1 MALQNVLTTDKIV
14 EEYGKYYEKAGQNRQ
29 RLVRALMT
37 PSVTLEKNA
46 RRIPTEE
53 TIYKASDLKT
63 SSVVQP
69 YSHDFTPMGEIEFIP
84 NPVYLRQVKTD
95 IQIVPNK
102 IEESWLGFLA
112 ANNCSIKDWPVIRF
126 IMEEYL
132 KNQIEEDRELK
143 MVYNGVYNP
152 SAEERKPE
160 NCLDGIH
167 KLLVDGASAQYPINV
182 IEGIGELSAD
192 TVLDQVEN
200 FNAKIPSRYFYEK
213 VTLFMAPEMALEY
226 LRNKRDKGYYQIK
239 GDEEIGYRIDFT
251 NHTIF
256 GSPAMAGT
264 KHLWASVQRN
274 LLWLTK
280 RYQPI
285 SNLQIQVFDRT
296 VKLLLDWWEGLGFA
310 CNQMVWASEPTVGRE
325 TTPDEGGDDTPETIV
340 VTPAVETGEAS
351 DVTAAGATLNGT
363 VANAPEDSTVK
374 FAYGTDATTL
384 DGAAEA
390 VAGENGSYSAEV
402 TGLTAETK
410 YYFQLQLTAG
420 TTTLRGQMASLT
432 TLAS

>member
-1 MALQNVLTTDKIV
+1 MPLQNVLTTQKIV
-14 EEYGKYYEKAGQNRQ
+14 QEYGTYYENAGQNRQ

-37 PSVTLEKNA
+37 PAVTLEKNA
-46 RRIPTEE
+46 HRIPTEN
-53 TIYKASDLKT
+53 TIYKASNFRT

-69 YSHDFTPMGEIEFIP
+69 FTPEFTPMGGMEFIP
-84 NPVYLRQVKTD
+84 NSIPMRQVKTD
-95 IQIVPNK
+95 VPIVPNE

-112 ANNCSIKDWPVIRF
+112 ANNCSIKDWPIVRF

-132 KNQIEEDRELK
+132 KKQIEEDRELK

-152 SAEERKPE
+152 SAAERKPE

-167 KLLVDGASAQYPINV
+167 KLLVDGAAARYPINV

-192 TVLDQVEN
+192 TVFDQVES
-200 FNAKIPSRYFYEK
+200 FNAKIPSRYFNEK
-213 VTLFMAPEMALEY
+213 LTLFMAPEMALEY
-226 LRNKRDKGYYQIK
+226 LRNKREKGYYQIK

-256 GSPAMAGT
+256 GSPAMSGT

-285 SNLQIQVFDRT
+285 SNLQIQVFDRQ

-310 CNQMVWASEPTVGRE
+310 CNQMVWATEPTVGRE
-325 TTPDEGGDDTPETIV
+325 TAPDEGGDDTPETIV

-351 DVTAAGATLNGT
+351 DVTAASATLNGT

-374 FAYGTDATTL
+374 FAYGTDATAL
-384 DGAAEA
+384 DGEAEA
-390 VAGENGSYSAEV
+390 VAGENGSYSAAV

-410 YYFQLQLTAG
+410 YYFQFQLTAG
-420 TTTLRGQMASLT
+420 TTTLRGQMSSLT

>member
-1 MALQNVLTTDKIV
+1 MPLQNVLTTDKIV

-53 TIYKASDLKT
+53 TIYKAADFTT

-69 YSHDFTPMGEIEFIP
+69 YSHDFTPMGNLEFIP

-95 IQIVPNK
+95 VQIVPNE

-112 ANNCSIKDWPVIRF
+112 ANNCSIKDWPIVRF
-126 IMEEYL
+126 IMEEFL
-132 KNQIEEDRELK
+132 KNQIEQDRELK

-152 SAEERKPE
+152 SDTERKPE

-167 KLLVDGASAQYPINV
+167 KLLVDGAAAHYPINV

-192 TVLDQVEN
+192 TVFDQVEN
-200 FNAKIPSRYFYEK
+200 FNAKIPSRYFNEK
-213 VTLFMAPEMALEY
+213 LTLFMAPEMALEY
-226 LRNKRDKGYYQIK
+226 LRNKREKGYYQIK

-280 RYQPI
+280 RYQPV
-285 SNLQIQVFDRT
+285 SNIQIQVFDRV

-340 VTPAVETGEAS
+340 VTPAVETEAAT

-363 VANAPEDSTVK
+363 VANAPEGATVK
-374 FAYGTDATTL
+374 FAYGTDAANL
-384 DGAAEA
+384 DGEAEA
-390 VAGENGSYSAEV
+390 VAGEEGAYSAAV

>member
-1 MALQNVLTTDKIV
+1 MSLQNVLTTQKIV
-14 EEYGKYYEKAGQNRQ
+14 EEYGKYYENAGQNRQ

-37 PSVTLEKNA
+37 PAVTLEKNA
-46 RRIPTEE
+46 HRIPTEN
-53 TIYKASDLKT
+53 TIYKAANFKT

-69 YSHDFTPMGEIEFIP
+69 FTPEFTPMGGMEFIP
-84 NPVYLRQVKTD
+84 NSIPMRQVKTD
-95 IQIVPNK
+95 VPIVPNE

-112 ANNCSIKDWPVIRF
+112 ANNCSIKDWPIIRF

-132 KNQIEEDRELK
+132 KKQIEEDRELK
-143 MVYNGVYNP
+143 MVYNGVYDP
-152 SAEERKPE
+152 GAAERKPE

-167 KLLVDGASAQYPINV
+167 KLLVDGAAAHYPINV

-192 TVLDQVEN
+192 TVFDQVEN
-200 FNAKIPSRYFYEK
+200 FNGKIPSRYFNEK
-213 VTLFMAPEMALEY
+213 LTIFMAPEMALEY
-226 LRNKRDKGYYQIK
+226 LRNKREKGYYQIK

-280 RYQPI
+280 RYQPV
-285 SNLQIQVFDRT
+285 SNIQIQVFDRQ

-310 CNQMVWASEPTVGRE
+310 CNQMVWASEPTVGTE

-340 VTPAVETGEAS
+340 VTPAVETEAAT

-363 VANAPEDSTVK
+363 VANAPEGATVK
-374 FAYGTDATTL
+374 FAYGTDAANL
-384 DGAAEA
+384 DGEAEA
-390 VAGENGSYSAEV
+390 VAGEEGAYSAAV

-410 YYFQLQLTAG
+410 YYFQIQLTAG
-420 TTTLRGQMASLT
+420 GNTMRGQMASLT